1 MQESEGKPVT
11 PGQWMEQNTEV
22 LVPGLMIFLAMLVT
36 TEGAGAM
43 VGPDIVVL
51 IAQTY
56 LQTVWQQ
63 TGQLAITASYN
74 N

>member
-43 VGPDIVVL
+43 GTGVL
-51 IAQTY
+51 VLVTCCCCPPRGVMEIEEG
-56 LQTVWQQ
+56 WD
-63 TGQLAITASYN
+63 
-74 N
+74 